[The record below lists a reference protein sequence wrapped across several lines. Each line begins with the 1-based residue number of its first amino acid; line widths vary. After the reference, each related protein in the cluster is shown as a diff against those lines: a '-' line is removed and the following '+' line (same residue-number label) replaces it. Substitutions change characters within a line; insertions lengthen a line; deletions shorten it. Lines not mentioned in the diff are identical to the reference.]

1 MLVFR
6 ASEGFYRRGAL
17 VDFPNVFL
25 GVLKVVK
32 LFFFCH
38 SKLRKQPFLL
48 TFSNSS
54 PPPTHMLVCRENS
67 CHTIKN
73 WCNLKL
79 FNTIQNSE
87 ILLNLIRKVKCLT
100 DQYQLCFCFC
110 TGNTKQLYLFL
121 LWQHNWHP
129 YRQLVSCY
137 MCFVLSLHSDI

>member
-1 MLVFR
+1 
-6 ASEGFYRRGAL
+6 
-17 VDFPNVFL
+17 
-25 GVLKVVK
+25 
-32 LFFFCH
+32 
-38 SKLRKQPFLL
+38 
-48 TFSNSS
+48 
-54 PPPTHMLVCRENS
+54 MLVCRENS

-73 WCNLKL
+73 WCNLKF

-110 TGNTKQLYLFL
+110 TGNTKKLYLFL

-137 MCFVLSLHSDI
+137 MCLAVSLHSDI